1 MPLII
6 IPILLILIPVIEIAV
21 FIYVGQAIGVWKV
34 IGLVFL
40 SAIIGAMLLRYQS
53 LSVLK
58 KINRDI
64 RQGQTPEVGLVDG
77 VLIVIGALLLII
89 PGFVTDAIGLLLM
102 IPFVRGAVRHAVRSR
117 ITVTSF
123 RTRRPHGRGPR
134 QGRSEDGVVDLS
146 PEDFERRE
154 PRDPPAGHIDH
165 KD

>member
-1 MPLII
+1 MPLVI

-34 IGLVFL
+34 IALVFL
-40 SAIIGAMLLRYQS
+40 SAIVGAMLLRYQS

-77 VLIVIGALLLII
+77 VLIVVGALLLII

-102 IPFVRGAVRHAVRSR
+102 IPFIRGAIRHFVRSR
-117 ITVTSF
+117 ITFTSF
-123 RTRRPHGRGPR
+123 RTASPRGRGAR
-134 QGRSEDGVVDLS
+134 RGSREDGVVDLS

>member
-6 IPILLILIPVIEIAV
+6 IPILLILMPVIEIAV
-21 FIYVGQAIGVWKV
+21 FIYVGQAIGVWNV
-34 IGLVFL
+34 IALVIL
-40 SAIIGAMLLRYQS
+40 SAIVGAMLLRYQS

-89 PGFVTDAIGLLLM
+89 PGFVTDVIGLLLM
-102 IPFVRGAVRHAVRSR
+102 IPFIRSGIRHFVRSR
-117 ITVTSF
+117 IKVTSLHTGGP
-123 RTRRPHGRGPR
+123 RGRGFR
-134 QGRSEDGVVDLS
+134 RGGREDGVVDLS

-154 PRDPPAGHIDH
+154 PRDPPAGHIER